1 MSQSRLIELSYYDP
15 KAEVR
20 LTAYADTL
28 VLDEGPTES
37 TMTAIRFGGYPEMV
51 NAMAAA
57 IHGGA
62 VIDATIRDESVRFQC
77 IHKGYTKQ
85 LSHDGVYATATL
97 MANDQAQE
105 AINTEEQE
113 DKETPEQPRTCY
125 IFCPAGDRARLF
137 EELDR
142 KTAAPLIPEFRD
154 QILDALTVDGSLR
167 RMKVYALKSSI
178 TKGLMQ
184 NLQFRLICMKKIVLK
199 KLFVE
204 FVIDRSHPVI

>member
-28 VLDEGPTES
+28 VLDEGPQTN

-62 VIDATIRDESVRFQC
+62 AIDATIKDESIRFQC

-97 MANDQAQE
+97 MANDEAQE
-105 AINTEEQE
+105 AINTEEQK

-125 IFCPAGDRARLF
+125 IFCPAGDRTRLF
-137 EELDR
+137 EEIDR

-154 QILDALTVDGSLR
+154 QILDALIADGSLHR
-167 RMKVYALKSSI
+167 
-178 TKGLMQ
+178 GLGT
-184 NLQFRLICMKKIVLK
+184 VP
-199 KLFVE
+199 E
-204 FVIDRSHPVI
+204 AGG